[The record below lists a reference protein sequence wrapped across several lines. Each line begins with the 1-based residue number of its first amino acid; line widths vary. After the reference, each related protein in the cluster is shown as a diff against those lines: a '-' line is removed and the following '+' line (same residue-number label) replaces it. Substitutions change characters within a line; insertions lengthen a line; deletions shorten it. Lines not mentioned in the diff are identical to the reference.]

1 MPDALRAIVELM
13 EADPAQLRH
22 RNSFN
27 LASMSFTPEMIAAEI
42 RKHIP
47 SFTMDYD
54 IDPVKEEI
62 SRSWPNYLDDT
73 CAREEWG
80 WHPEW
85 NLENMTT
92 DMLDAV
98 RKKGL

>member
-13 EADPAQLRH
+13 EADSSRLKH

-27 LASMSFTPEMIAAEI
+27 LASMSFTPDIIAAEI

-47 SFTMDYD
+47 HFEMSYD
-54 IDPVKEEI
+54 IDPVKEDI
-62 SRSWPNYLDDT
+62 SRSWPNCLDDS

-80 WHPEW
+80 WCPEW
-85 NLENMTT
+85 NLERMTV
-92 DMLDAV
+92 DMLEAV
-98 RKKGL
+98 SRK